1 MTLNIGIIMG
11 GYSKEID
18 ISFKSGNVVYNV
30 LKNKFNCYRIHIL
43 EKEWFYIDDSNKKFN
58 VNRET
63 FEIHERPE
71 IKFDCIFNAI
81 HGSPGENGV
90 IQNYFS
96 KLGIPITGCGSKE
109 AELTFDKIKCLK
121 FLSDMGIKTAKSIS
135 VKKNTKI
142 KSDKILKEIGFP
154 CFIKASK
161 SGSSF
166 GVYKVYNQEEFI
178 DCLSSAFEIDNE
190 ILVETFVEGREFSI
204 GVITYKNIVTVLPI
218 TEIIASN
225 DFFDYE
231 AKYEG
236 KSQEITPAKIDNKLI
251 DNLNKISK
259 DIYKMIGLKGFS
271 RSEFIVNKDGIF
283 FLETNTVPGLTSES
297 ILPQQAQHA
306 GISLEDLFIN
316 SIYEVIK

>member
-1 MTLNIGIIMG
+1 MSLNIGIIMG

-18 ISFKSGNVVYNV
+18 ISSKSGNVVYDI

-43 EKEWFYIDDSNKKFN
+43 EKKWFYIDDSNKKFSIN
-58 VNRET
+58 KET
-63 FEIHERPE
+63 FEIDQRTE

-81 HGSPGENGV
+81 HGSPGENG
-90 IQNYFS
+90 IMQNYFS
-96 KLGIPITGCGSKE
+96 KHGIPITGCGSKE
-109 AELTFDKIKCLK
+109 SELTFDKIKCLK
-121 FLSDMGIKTAKSIS
+121 FLRNKGVKTAKSIS
-135 VKKNTKI
+135 VKKNIEI
-142 KSDKILKEIGFP
+142 KSKKIQEEIGFP

-178 DCLSSAFEIDNE
+178 DCLNSAFQIDDE
-190 ILVETFVEGREFSI
+190 ILVETFIEGREFSI
-204 GVITYKNIVTVLPI
+204 GVLTYENKVTVLPI

-236 KSQEITPAKIDNKLI
+236 KSQEITPAKIDDKLK
-251 DNLNKISK
+251 DKLNKISK
-259 DIYKMIGLKGFS
+259 DIYNMIGLKGFS
-271 RSEFIVNKDGIF
+271 RSEFIVNKDGIY

-297 ILPQQAQHA
+297 ILPQQAQYA
-306 GISLEDLFIN
+306 GISLEDLFVN

>member
-71 IKFDCIFNAI
+71 IKFGCIFNAI

-109 AELTFDKIKCLK
+109 SELTFDKIKCLK
-121 FLSDMGIKTAKSIS
+121 FLSDKGIKTAKSIS

-190 ILVETFVEGREFSI
+190 ILVETFIEGREFSI

-271 RSEFIVNKDGIF
+271 RSEFIVNQDGIF

-306 GISLEDLFIN
+306 GISLEDLFVN
-316 SIYEVIK
+316 SIYEIIK

>member
-1 MTLNIGIIMG
+1 M
-11 GYSKEID
+11 
-18 ISFKSGNVVYNV
+18 
-30 LKNKFNCYRIHIL
+30 L
-43 EKEWFYIDDSNKKFN
+43 EKEWFYIDDSNKKFSI
-58 VNRET
+58 NRET
-63 FEIHERPE
+63 FEIDQRTE

-90 IQNYFS
+90 MQNYFS

-109 AELTFDKIKCLK
+109 SELTFDKIECLK
-121 FLSDMGIKTAKSIS
+121 FLRDKGIKTAKSTS
-135 VKKNTKI
+135 FKKNTEIEYEKI
-142 KSDKILKEIGFP
+142 QKEIGFP

-178 DCLSSAFEIDNE
+178 NCLNFAFEIDDE
-190 ILVETFVEGREFSI
+190 ILVETFIEGREFSI
-204 GVITYKNIVTVLPI
+204 GVLTYKNKVTVLPI

-236 KSQEITPAKIDNKLI
+236 KSQEITPAKIDDKLK
-251 DNLNKISK
+251 DKLNKISK
-259 DIYKMIGLKGFS
+259 DIYNIIGLKGFS
-271 RSEFIVNKDGIF
+271 RSEFIVNKDGIY

-306 GISLEDLFIN
+306 GISLEDLFVN

>member
-1 MTLNIGIIMG
+1 MG

-30 LKNKFNCYRIHIL
+30 LKDKFNCFRIHIL

-58 VNRET
+58 VNMVT
-63 FEIHERPE
+63 FEIDQRPE

-96 KLGIPITGCGSKE
+96 KLGVPITGCGSKE
-109 AELTFDKIKCLK
+109 SELTFDKIKCLS
-121 FLSDMGIKTAKSIS
+121 FLRDKGIKTAKSIS
-135 VKKNTKI
+135 VKKNIEI
-142 KSDKILKEIGFP
+142 KSKKIQEEIGFP

-178 DCLSSAFEIDNE
+178 DCLNSAFQIDDE
-190 ILVETFVEGREFSI
+190 ILVETFIEGREFSI
-204 GVITYKNIVTVLPI
+204 GVLTYGNKVTVLPI

-236 KSQEITPAKIDNKLI
+236 KSQEITPAKIDDKLK
-251 DNLNKISK
+251 DKLNKISK
-259 DIYKMIGLKGFS
+259 DIYNMIGLKGFS
-271 RSEFIVNKDGIF
+271 RSEFIVNKDGIY

-306 GISLEDLFIN
+306 GISLEDLFVN